1 MYMKYLIT
9 FLALGGLALNGTELL
24 PNGTFEQRFKEW
36 RYPDWAGKP
45 EPGQI
50 VADTVYG
57 GNFAYRMGREG
68 DKQNDLYAGFRPEP
82 GKSVQVSMML
92 KGENLGE
99 NDVEIRILRSVR
111 GEDGKSKVLGWA
123 NNPAGS
129 GVNLLAKAGGSFDWK
144 EVRFVID
151 GREFPEN
158 VTQCSL
164 YFKRADNGKG
174 FLWIDEVSVQ
184 SLDEK
189 PSAVNKLADWQYEKW
204 RNVPEPGGIDR
215 AVSRTGG
222 GSYAM
227 FRPGQQG
234 VNLYQRIPWTPGQGV
249 KITFFLKA
257 DGVAQKDVTI
267 RLLAQHSGQNRFVA
281 MPPGSGVNVLGTY
294 GGDFDWKEVTLTI
307 PADAMPFDGGS
318 LLLFINRADN
328 GRGKLFIDDLTVE
341 PLKAGPEKAVTNL
354 FPADGSFEGG
364 NAFFPLPP
372 DEAFAFH
379 GRRSARIDAA
389 LGGVSTGYLFRV
401 MRPNLPYTLSGYARA
416 DKPGALEIRANSNR
430 YEEIGA
436 AKLDLPAGEW
446 KRFAVRLK
454 PQNQVS
460 SFGIRV
466 EKPEGVTVWLDALQL
481 AEGNSPGAYAPEA
494 PLSAGIDRTGAPGEI
509 VFAGGQPLR
518 QSVRVFNNL
527 DRPLNVKVRASLDS
541 FGGEEKELFAGEFAL
556 KGGEPWVKE
565 LTLLDAPRTGYH
577 VLRLRAEAEGKT
589 YSASFPVAVTPPP
602 VAAKG
607 ESFFGLHPMGPTS
620 PEILSRIGVKATRD
634 MPGWGYTPEK
644 DGAYQFSAHRFR
656 YADAGMAGLMS
667 IKIGNVPARLRIPGK
682 PFADFA
688 EANRFAKQMVEFYSP
703 KIRDWEIEN
712 EPDLVWPGLYK
723 TGPEEAARE
732 YAAYVNSAAPVI
744 KAVRPG
750 LRLLASGVSGVDFNA
765 GFPFT
770 RTVLKEAGGVI
781 DIIPVHPYA
790 NARYVGA
797 DRADIGPEAN
807 EVYRKTR
814 DLQRMIA
821 EAGGRQP
828 VWFGEI
834 GWALD
839 VDADYLSDA
848 ALRHAQYLSRLML
861 IGKALGV
868 EKVMY
873 FLADFCIEK
882 ERFYYG
888 IWRNTLP
895 LPAALAYAA
904 SARMLEDA
912 IPYAT
917 VSNSDIQCFVYRN
930 RDGRPLAAL
939 WTANGAEAGA
949 TLPLDAKKLAAF
961 DLFGAPLKL
970 EKAEIK
976 LSGSPVYLLYDGETG
991 AFADALKQSKYDLPP
1006 VEAGWRL
1013 RNASSLELTLTN
1025 LRSAP
1030 VEGRATLSGADWRE
1044 PERAISIAP
1053 GKTQTLVFDS
1063 GSSLNGRE
1071 LTLGVK
1077 SNLGELNGRYRAE
1090 FLSCPAGTP
1099 VDFARAEL
1107 PETGRLP
1114 RMASRDYLIPND
1126 PENGYEGA
1134 EDLSV
1139 ESAVRWD
1146 AEKLYLAID
1155 VRDDI
1160 HRQENTAERLW
1171 AGDSIQFA
1179 LDTRADALPNVH
1191 SFGPDDYELSFGLTK
1206 SGPAKAFEYLYERG
1220 RRDAALAEVECNVFR
1235 KGDTTCY
1242 RIAVPWK
1249 TLKLKPFPGM
1259 IFGMNF
1265 IANDDDGHGR
1275 NYWMG
1280 LTPGIGEAKNPYA
1293 YRKFVLE

>member
-1 MYMKYLIT
+1 MNKVTAIGIA
-9 FLALGGLALNGTELL
+9 ALLGSLLGAAELL

-45 EPGQI
+45 EPGEI
-50 VADTVYG
+50 VTDTVYG

-68 DKQNDLYAGFRPEP
+68 DKQNDLYIGFKPEP
-82 GKSVQVSMML
+82 GKPVQVSFQW
-92 KGENLGE
+92 KAENLGE
-99 NDVEIRILRSVR
+99 NDAEVRILRS
-111 GEDGKSKVLGWA
+111 GKGPDGKSKVLGWA
-123 NNPAGS
+123 NNPSGS
-129 GVNLLAKAGGSFDWK
+129 GVNLLAKTGGTHGWK
-144 EVRFVID
+144 EVKFVID
-151 GREFPEN
+151 GKEFPEN
-158 VTQCSL
+158 ITQCML

-184 SLDEK
+184 TLDEAAATKK
-189 PSAVNKLADWQYEKW
+189 PASWQYEKW
-204 RNVPEPGGIDR
+204 RNVPEPGSIDR
-215 AVSRTGG
+215 AVTRPGSGP
-222 GSYAM
+222 SYAM
-227 FRPGQQG
+227 FRAEQQEANAYLALPWKPGEG
-234 VNLYQRIPWTPGQGV
+234 FTLSLY
-249 KITFFLKA
+249 LKG
-257 DGVAQKDVTI
+257 DGVPEKDVTLRI
-267 RLLAQHSGQNRFVA
+267 LAQDAGKSRWVSL
-281 MPPGSGVNVLGTY
+281 PPGSGVNVLATAGGT
-294 GGDFDWKEVTLTI
+294 FDWKEVKITV
-307 PADAMPFDGGS
+307 PADALPFPGGS
-318 LLLFINRADN
+318 LLIFVNRKEN
-328 GRGKLFIDDLTVE
+328 GKGKLYLDAPTLT
-341 PLKAGPEKAVTNL
+341 PLGAEPEKAVVNL
-354 FPADGSFEGG
+354 FPVDGSFEGG
-364 NAFFPLPP
+364 SAFFPLPP
-372 DEAFAFH
+372 DETTAFQ

-389 LGGVSTGYLFRV
+389 LGGVSTGYLLRV

-416 DKPGALEIRANSNR
+416 DKPGALNVRVNSHR
-430 YEEIGA
+430 YEQIGA
-436 AKLDLPAGEW
+436 TKLDLPAGEW

-454 PQNQVS
+454 PQNQVT
-460 SFGIRV
+460 SFNLHLQ
-466 EKPEGVTVWLDALQL
+466 KPEGVTVWLDALQL
-481 AEGNSPGAYAPEA
+481 AEGNSPGAYTPEA
-494 PLSAGIDRTGAPGEI
+494 PLSVGMDRTGAPGEI

-527 DRPLNVKVRASLDS
+527 DRPLNVKVRATLDS
-541 FGGEEKELFAGEFAL
+541 FGGEGKELFAGDFTL

-565 LTLLDAPRTGYH
+565 LTLLDAPRTGYY

-589 YSASFPVAVTPPP
+589 YAASFPVAVTPPP

-634 MPGWGYTPEK
+634 MPGWGYTPDK
-644 DGAYQFSAHRFR
+644 DGVYQFSDHRFR
-656 YADAGMAGLMS
+656 YVDAGMEGLLTV
-667 IKIGNVPARLRIPGK
+667 KIGNVPKRCQRPGK

-688 EANRFAKQMVEFYSP
+688 EANRFMKQMVEFYSP

-732 YAAYVNSAAPVI
+732 YASYVKSAAPVI

-770 RTVLKEAGGVI
+770 RTVLKEAGKVI
-781 DIIPVHPYA
+781 DIVPVHPYA

-797 DRADIGPEAN
+797 DRSDIGPEAN

-814 DLQRMIA
+814 DLQRMIR
-821 EAGGRQP
+821 EAGGSQP

-839 VDADYLSDA
+839 VDEDYLSDS

-861 IGKALGV
+861 LAKALDV
-868 EKVMY
+868 KKVMY

-912 IPYAT
+912 TPYAT
-917 VSNSDIQCFVYRN
+917 ISNTDIQCFVYRN
-930 RDGRPLAAL
+930 RDGKPLAAL
-939 WTANGAEAGA
+939 WTGNGAEANA
-949 TLPLDAKKLAAF
+949 TLPLDAKKLAAY
-961 DLFGAPLKL
+961 DLFGAPVKL

-976 LSGSPVYLLYDGETG
+976 LSGSPVYLLYDGEFG
-991 AFADALKQSKYDLPP
+991 EFAEALKQAKYDLPP

-1013 RNASSLELTLTN
+1013 KNAASLELTLTN
-1025 LRSAP
+1025 LRSAA
-1030 VEGRATLSGADWRE
+1030 VEGKAELSGASWKE
-1044 PERAISIAP
+1044 PERTISIAP
-1053 GKTQTLVFDS
+1053 GKTQMLSFDA
-1063 GSSLNGRE
+1063 GTSLNGRE
-1071 LTLGVK
+1071 LTLKVK
-1077 SNLGELNGRYRAE
+1077 SNLGELVSRYRAE
-1090 FLSCPAGTP
+1090 FLACPAGAP
-1099 VDFARAEL
+1099 ANFAQAEL
-1107 PETGRLP
+1107 PKTGRLP

-1134 EDLSV
+1134 EDLSI
-1139 ESAVRWD
+1139 ESAVSYD
-1146 AEKLYLAID
+1146 SEKLYLAID
-1155 VRDDI
+1155 VRDDV

-1171 AGDSIQFA
+1171 AGDSIQLA
-1179 LDTRADALPNVH
+1179 IDTRADALPNVYG
-1191 SFGPDDYELSFGLTK
+1191 FAPDDYELSFGLTK
-1206 SGPAKAFEYLYERG
+1206 QGPAKAFEYLYERG
-1220 RRDAALAEVECNVFR
+1220 RRDAALAEVGSNVFR

-1242 RIAVPWK
+1242 RIAIPWK